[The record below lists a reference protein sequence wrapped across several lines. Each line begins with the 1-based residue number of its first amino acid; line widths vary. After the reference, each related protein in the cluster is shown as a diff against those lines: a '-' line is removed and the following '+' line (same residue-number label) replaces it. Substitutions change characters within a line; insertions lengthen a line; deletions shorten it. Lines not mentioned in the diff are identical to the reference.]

1 MTRPRLAWRGAV
13 PRRYEAVL
21 NRCEAVLKEY
31 DCGLGA
37 VHKLCQPILEGSKLF
52 ESLNVFEYSYN
63 FLYKKLFGHFFVSN
77 IWYKYRVSF
86 FTGPPPKSSKAKKLI
101 WARLGVSGTIY
112 VNVVSPI
119 LGFQYLNFL
128 GEAQWKKKQPVY
140 LDIYLCNLFDRN
152 IFRHLFVLNFLWMSH
167 SVVHK
172 LPLFIYRNPY
182 CYSSEKF
189 QSRYLAGVINCTE
202 TAK

>member
-128 GEAQWKKKQPVY
+128 GEAQWKKNSLYIWTFICVICLIEIY
-140 LDIYLCNLFDRN
+140 SDICLYW
-152 IFRHLFVLNFLWMSH
+152 IFYECHILLSISSPSSFIETRTATHQKNFNQDIWQGS
-167 SVVHK
+167 
-172 LPLFIYRNPY
+172 
-182 CYSSEKF
+182 
-189 QSRYLAGVINCTE
+189 
-202 TAK
+202 